1 MHRARQEAGDG
12 HGAGARVPAQPDGT
26 VTETVV
32 DIDADGRLAA
42 VRGHG
47 SARDYAA
54 LFAPADRSRGLPAE
68 LMRLARRH
76 GLVRDQLQRP
86 DADGAW
92 RPHRITLSIRRDAE
106 GRVSGYREART
117 PV

>member
-42 VRGHG
+42 VRGRG

-68 LMRLARRH
+68 LMRLARRP
-76 GLVRDQLQRP
+76 GLVGLFVDQCVHQ
-86 DADGAW
+86 
-92 RPHRITLSIRRDAE
+92 SIRPLSGDEAE
-106 GRVSGYREART
+106 AKRRRGIRPARKA
-117 PV
+117 